1 MKRQSFQTWL
11 NWFGWVLAI
20 ESTVEVGG
28 EEVAALYFW
37 MECLMTKILWSCKAS
52 DSKNCSTGLALAM
65 CGCVHVDEGYL
76 ENSSLSIY
84 AVSEF
89 LSRFVIVFFFS
100 CFTRD
105 AATTRW
111 KQPSKFGTFNGL
123 LRQRCS
129 YLHPQLGEQ
138 LFNLRSQLAKT
149 WGLPLSIFIVN
160 THFATSTTSHYTTRK
175 VKYLNSPRLRELQ
188 LLCAWLMK

>member
-1 MKRQSFQTWL
+1 VLQWKQFCDFKASVYCLTFLTSPQKCQKTHHINDAQKRSRQST
-11 NWFGWVLAI
+11 
-20 ESTVEVGG
+20 ESKCTFRALKVNVGQ
-28 EEVAALYFW
+28 ALGITSQMSWRFTIFPTLT
-37 MECLMTKILWSCKAS
+37 EITS
-52 DSKNCSTGLALAM
+52 D
-65 CGCVHVDEGYL
+65 
-76 ENSSLSIY
+76 
-84 AVSEF
+84 
-89 LSRFVIVFFFS
+89 FFFS

-160 THFATSTTSHYTTRK
+160 THFATSTTSHYITRK